1 MIEERP
7 EIEQWDQ
14 PQEKLVLPAY
24 LPETPLPSPEMST
37 QQFASPETG
46 VHSEVRP
53 EQLIRWQ
60 THPTRYYPLARPGA
74 SIRRD
79 PAYLFLVIALVVAL
93 ISGVTFALF
102 AGSAVA
108 QLVSPSAQK
117 NSAPPGPVATQ
128 STDSE
133 KVDLQPTF
141 PTPSGGQGST
151 ASSLPPTSVPVTVV
165 ASPVATDQA
174 QPTQDTGGAVS
185 LQITSLPQQVTN
197 NTFVPVTVTANRPG
211 VSVKLVVF
219 YNALP
224 FYYTT
229 TAQITDDNGNATLLW
244 QVRVFARKGQ
254 IASARV
260 TAVTQDQNGQ
270 QISSPTITVMVANG
284 A

>member
-1 MIEERP
+1 MIEEHP
-7 EIEQWDQ
+7 EIEQWEQ

-24 LPETPLPSPEMST
+24 LPETPLPTPEMNAQRFESM
-37 QQFASPETG
+37 ETG
-46 VHSEVRP
+46 AYSEVRP
-53 EQLIRWQ
+53 EQLIRRHA
-60 THPTRYYPLARPGA
+60 HPTLHYPLARPGA
-74 SIRRD
+74 SIRKD

-93 ISGVTFALF
+93 VSGVIFAVF

-108 QLVSPSAQK
+108 QLVSPPAQK
-117 NSAPPGPVATQ
+117 NSVPPPPIATQ
-128 STDSE
+128 STGNE

-151 ASSLPPTSVPVTVV
+151 ATSLPPTSVPATVV
-165 ASPVATDQA
+165 ASPVATS

-197 NTFVPVTVTANRPG
+197 NTFVPVTVTANQPG

-260 TAVTQDQNGQ
+260 TAVTQNQDGQ